1 MRGAIPPLPQ
11 HAFMAWCSVKKT
23 TGTTLSFTFTFL
35 HIQIQILIFLKIKDI
50 FYSML
55 INMVT
60 ILNLLVCQKIGS
72 LCHVLLDKSVPLLG
86 ISANDIIKD
95 FYITA

>member
-1 MRGAIPPLPQ
+1 
-11 HAFMAWCSVKKT
+11 
-23 TGTTLSFTFTFL
+23 
-35 HIQIQILIFLKIKDI
+35 
-50 FYSML
+50 
-55 INMVT
+55 MVT